1 MSPPLLSHSG
11 RVFCLKFDATSHLFV
26 NEWDVLCRRTE
37 DRFTTT
43 HVCEWLT
50 VGAEEQTDSTAP
62 VVNGYTAIADVPNT
76 HGEADGFA
84 FSLDDEAFLASIQ
97 FDNSE
102 DFHGLSDSPSLT
114 SIPSVAGSPPAAEAQ
129 SVALDLDLN
138 SAEVLGSGTSI
149 DGGDTDAIQTQGAY
163 VSHAGWLVI

>member
-1 MSPPLLSHSG
+1 MRPAIYLL
-11 RVFCLKFDATSHLFV
+11 TM
-26 NEWDVLCRRTE
+26 DVLCRRTE

-129 SVALDLDLN
+129 SVALAPIPAD
-138 SAEVLGSGTSI
+138 VLGSGTS
-149 DGGDTDAIQTQGAY
+149 GDVDAIQTQGAY
-163 VSHAGWLVI
+163 VPLPFYLTVAECFV